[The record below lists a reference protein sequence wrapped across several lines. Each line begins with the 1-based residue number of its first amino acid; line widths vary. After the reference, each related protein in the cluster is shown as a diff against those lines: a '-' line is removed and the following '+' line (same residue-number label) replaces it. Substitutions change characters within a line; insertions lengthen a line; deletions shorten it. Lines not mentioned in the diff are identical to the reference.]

1 MTEVSSQTL
10 HVVSKELGTTLNEAR
25 VALENFAEHPETTK
39 LLEQCAQQL
48 HQAHG
53 VLRMVEVYGA
63 ALLAEEMEQ
72 VTRYLA
78 GATSADKN
86 QAEGLDALMREV
98 KRLGTPGSPEA
109 PFLWACLVLL
119 LALVAIGIVT
129 WRRRRSPGPGE
140 VEKIFF
146 ATSAAN
152 RRIREISEIDAF
164 SRKVIR

>member
-72 VTRYLA
+72 VTRYLV
-78 GATSADKN
+78 GATSARCPDARDGAAARIPGTG
-86 QAEGLDALMREV
+86 AE
-98 KRLGTPGSPEA
+98 
-109 PFLWACLVLL
+109 
-119 LALVAIGIVT
+119 
-129 WRRRRSPGPGE
+129 RRTRPGPR
-140 VEKIFF
+140 
-146 ATSAAN
+146 AAAASQRSARGA
-152 RRIREISEIDAF
+152 R
-164 SRKVIR
+164 